1 MAKQN
6 ATLGSKKKKK
16 KRKTIERKVSN
27 FRGK

>member
-16 KRKTIERKVSN
+16 RNTIERKVSN